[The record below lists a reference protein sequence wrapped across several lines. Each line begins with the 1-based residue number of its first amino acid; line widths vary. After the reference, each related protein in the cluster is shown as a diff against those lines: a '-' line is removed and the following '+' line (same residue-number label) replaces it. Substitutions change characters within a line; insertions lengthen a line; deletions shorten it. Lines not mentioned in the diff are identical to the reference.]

1 MAEDGIS
8 AAEAAAEA
16 DAAVKAAKKARL
28 AARKAS
34 LFAYEIDT
42 QEHGDDEAK
51 ADAFSDLHG
60 HHSHPGRETSQSR
73 RRRQT
78 GEGSSAEHSAEPGA
92 SAPGE
97 PKKRMTPTAEEL
109 GKVLQSL

>member
-1 MAEDGIS
+1 MPGRDGG
-8 AAEAAAEA
+8 
-16 DAAVKAAKKARL
+16 ARV
-28 AARKAS
+28 
-34 LFAYEIDT
+34 FAYEIDT

-92 SAPGE
+92 SAPE
-97 PKKRMTPTAEEL
+97 RKKTPTAEEL

>member
-1 MAEDGIS
+1 MPFGF
-8 AAEAAAEA
+8 
-16 DAAVKAAKKARL
+16 VVL
-28 AARKAS
+28 G
-34 LFAYEIDT
+34 
-42 QEHGDDEAK
+42 HGEYP
-51 ADAFSDLHG
+51 LL
-60 HHSHPGRETSQSR
+60 SHPGRETSQSR

-92 SAPGE
+92 SAPGDT

>member
-1 MAEDGIS
+1 MSPGERTR
-8 AAEAAAEA
+8 
-16 DAAVKAAKKARL
+16 RL
-28 AARKAS
+28 EIATSR
-34 LFAYEIDT
+34 LAYEIDT

-73 RRRQT
+73 RRATRDLA
-78 GEGSSAEHSAEPGA
+78 GSSAEHSAEPGA

>member
-1 MAEDGIS
+1 MRTVFKSAE
-8 AAEAAAEA
+8 
-16 DAAVKAAKKARL
+16 VP
-28 AARKAS
+28 
-34 LFAYEIDT
+34 
-42 QEHGDDEAK
+42 
-51 ADAFSDLHG
+51 
-60 HHSHPGRETSQSR
+60 HS
-73 RRRQT
+73 RRQT